1 MSVTLLYLISK
12 GVVRFCVTLNN
23 IVVCKREITP
33 HKDKSLVAYTRIW
46 TANIE
51 FSTKK
56 VTPI

>member
-23 IVVCKREITP
+23 IVVCKKEITP

-51 FSTKK
+51 FST
-56 VTPI
+56 